1 MDNYTATEEAY
12 KNGYEKGKQ
21 DAMKQCA
28 VTREKLIELVRDARG
43 NAAWHNAPNPAE
55 YVADFLIA
63 NGVTLDNQVSS
74 SKWIPVTER
83 LPGVLEDCLVAVKM
97 KYDWKEEYTYVV
109 DFGYYAGKA
118 GNIDEFYT
126 QDDFDEGRQYIHVT
140 HWMPLPQAPKEG

>member
-1 MDNYTATEEAY
+1 MDNYTAVEEAY

-63 NGVTLDNQVSS
+63 NGVTVQ
-74 SKWIPVTER
+74 KWIPVSE
-83 LPGVLEDCLVAVKM
+83 PPKDH
-97 KYDWKEEYTYVV
+97 KEYIVMIKGAKCPTTLWYRPSQKNWYE
-109 DFGYYAGKA
+109 AGGDKPH
-118 GNIDEFYT
+118 I
-126 QDDFDEGRQYIHVT
+126 VT